1 MDRKVP
7 LLGCLTK
14 AQRGIEIGAYHS
26 PLVPKREGWNVLVM
40 DVFSTSE
47 LKRMVVSDP
56 NLSATETSRI
66 EDVDLVGPAHRI
78 ADIVAARGEL
88 GQFDFI
94 ISSHNFEHLPNPIK
108 FLREA
113 SRALRPDGMV
123 IMAVPDKRTCFDY
136 YRPVSTL
143 AEMLTAYAEDRERP
157 TAQQVMEGDSIR
169 AEQTAFP
176 LSEDPLHITA
186 MNNLELAHATW
197 QAHLQ
202 RGELS
207 TRYVD
212 AHCWKFTP
220 SAFRLIF
227 NDLIYLNYLSYE
239 LLNVSETNGNEFYV
253 QLRNTRGLASLPKSP
268 AEFYQERQELLRA
281 TLSDCALNAPATNG
295 YSSPEQV
302 AALRSE
308 LEDVKRHRDALLT
321 STSWRLTAPLRAILQ
336 SMRGG
341 LRHPENDQI
350 RSG

>member
-1 MDRKVP
+1 MDRKVQ

-40 DVFSTSE
+40 DVFSTSD
-47 LKRMVVSDP
+47 LKRMAGSDP

-66 EDVDLVGPAHRI
+66 EDVDLIGPAHGI

-113 SRALRPDGMV
+113 SSVLRPDGLV

-143 AEMLTAYAEDRERP
+143 AEMLTAYAEDRDRP
-157 TAQQVMEGDSIR
+157 SAQQIMEGDSIR

-176 LSEDPLHITA
+176 LSEDPLNITA
-186 MNNLELAHATW
+186 MNNLELVHATW
-197 QAHLQ
+197 QAHLR
-202 RGELS
+202 RGGLDTS
-207 TRYVD
+207 YVD
-212 AHCWKFTP
+212 SHCWKFTP
-220 SAFRLIF
+220 SAFRLIL
-227 NDLIYLNYLSYE
+227 NDLIYLDYLSYE

-253 QLRNTRGLASLPKSP
+253 QLRNSRPQKSLAKDPK
-268 AEFYQERQELLRA
+268 EFYRERQELLRA
-281 TLSDCALNAPATNG
+281 TLSECAMNAPTSNG
-295 YSSPEQV
+295 YLSPEQA
-302 AALRSE
+302 AALRIE
-308 LEDVKRHRDALLT
+308 LEDVKRHRDALLG
-321 STSWRLTAPLRAILQ
+321 STSWRLTAPLRIILQ
-336 SMRGG
+336 SMRGSP
-341 LRHPENDQI
+341 RDPEK
-350 RSG
+350 